1 MGLDHDDVMLAP
13 LVSCS
18 RPDAA
23 WGRHLH
29 FLLSDFECDF
39 LASMASNRPKPWNA
53 TEETLNLMWAVT
65 LPLILGQNLREL
77 SSSEGETMRN
87 DRCVL

>member
-18 RPDAA
+18 RPHAA

-29 FLLSDFECDF
+29 FLLSDFERDF
-39 LASMASNRPKPWNA
+39 LASMASNRSKPWNA
-53 TEETLNLMWAVT
+53 TEETLNLMRAVT
-65 LPLILGQNLREL
+65 LPLILGQNLGKL
-77 SSSEGETMRN
+77 SSSEEETMRN
-87 DRCVL
+87 NRCVL